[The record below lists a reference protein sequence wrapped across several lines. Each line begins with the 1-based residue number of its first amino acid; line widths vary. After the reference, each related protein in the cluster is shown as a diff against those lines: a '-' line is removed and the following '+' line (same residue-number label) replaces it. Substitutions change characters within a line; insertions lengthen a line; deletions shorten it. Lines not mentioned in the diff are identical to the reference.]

1 MKKLILLFTGL
12 LFCVLVYG
20 QKISNLPAV
29 TENADT
35 SSLFMIRA
43 GSSGNVISTYTLGR
57 LMGMY
62 EADSLIKV
70 GNYLIA
76 LDENGD
82 TLDYYS
88 RVAIRGDI
96 YDYVSRKYLTDTLLI
111 TDAGY
116 TLVLA
121 DAGRY
126 IRTYHAT
133 SVNIIVPPNTDVALP
148 VGTVINFVST
158 LGSINFVTG
167 SGVTF
172 NSELDSLNVA
182 NKGGGATLIKRA
194 TDKWDLVGSLLN

>member
-1 MKKLILLFTGL
+1 MWMFYIQLNNKKMKRLILIFGM
-12 LFCVLVYG
+12 VLIVG
-20 QKISNLPAV
+20 ALSAQISNSFKYVIKAKGGITNTLKGLDADKIDSAKVSGGAVKFYQGATQLIPDIPA
-29 TENADT
+29 
-35 SSLFMIRA
+35 A
-43 GSSGNVISTYTLGR
+43 GY
-57 LMGMY
+57 
-62 EADSLIKV
+62 D
-70 GNYLIA
+70 
-76 LDENGD
+76 
-82 TLDYYS
+82 
-88 RVAIRGDI
+88 DI
-96 YDYVSRKYLTDTLLI
+96 YDYVARKYLTDTLLI

-182 NKGGGATLIKRA
+182 NKGGGATLVKRA